1 MVELM
6 IVLVAVAIF
15 EVAAWR
21 WGVDSTNSI
30 NSSEWSRCRDWPG
43 FRRTSR

>member
-6 IVLVAVAIF
+6 IVLAAVAIF

-21 WGVDSTNSI
+21 WGVDSTDGI
-30 NSSEWSRCRDWPG
+30 DSSEWTRRRDWPG
-43 FRRTSR
+43 FRRTAR

>member
-6 IVLVAVAIF
+6 IVLAAVATF

-21 WGVDSTNSI
+21 WGADSTDGI
-30 NSSEWSRCRDWPG
+30 NSSEWSRRRDWLG
-43 FRRTSR
+43 FRRTNR